1 MTSVVRVTFAPM
13 RDAATMVRAGSVGE
27 LAWIERGNAPA
38 VAPVLPFALGDGL
51 VLALTFDQALLA
63 HRLAE
68 SSRVT
73 LVLRDPRSTG
83 SGFEPGAWRAVPRL
97 QIDPSGQVYQEHLI
111 TQELRR
117 YPPSRT
123 LVDSPML
130 CRENWWYLPRL
141 ILHLDD
147 VTALEPV
154 PARRAD
160 HQDHLLVGVSDGI
173 PAVATV
179 RVERPTPDP
188 EPVQMEQTGGEP
200 LVSGPAVL
208 FAQEASYPDLERWAG
223 WSWHGA
229 LDVSEDQDRL
239 VLDVAT
245 GPDHVGLPPAPGL
258 RRRWRTHRDLERSC
272 RRALAAHEA
281 RP

>member
-1 MTSVVRVTFAPM
+1 M
-13 RDAATMVRAGSVGE
+13 GE
-27 LAWIERGNAPA
+27 LAWLERDGAPA
-38 VAPVLPFALGDGL
+38 AAPVLPLVLGDGV
-51 VLALTFDQALLA
+51 VLALTFDRVGLA

-73 LVLRDPRSTG
+73 MVLRDPRGTG
-83 SGFEPGAWRAVPRL
+83 SGFEPAAWRAVPRL
-97 QIDPSGQVYQEHLI
+97 EIDPSGLVYQDHLI

-147 VTALEPV
+147 VTALEPA
-154 PARRAD
+154 PARRTD
-160 HQDHLLVGVSDGI
+160 HRDHLLVGVSDGI

-179 RVERPTPDP
+179 RLERPTPGP
-188 EPVQMEQTGGEP
+188 GPVQMEETGGEP
-200 LVSGPAVL
+200 PMPGPAVL
-208 FAQEASYPDLERWAG
+208 FAQDASYPDLERWVG
-223 WSWHGA
+223 WSWHGV
-229 LDVSEDQDRL
+229 LDVTEDRDRL
-239 VLDVAT
+239 VLDVDA

-258 RRRWRTHRDLERSC
+258 RRRWRTHRDLERRC

-281 RP
+281 PP